1 MRCAVVAVLLGSY
14 LVAPVVAQ
22 TVVRIYGTVSDGTF
36 LPVLVDS
43 TGRLLVTIS
52 GTITPTE
59 INLPA
64 STCADPALSE
74 TGALTTG
81 IAFTATPSLL
91 DCVNGTA
98 ATTLTGSAFTLGS
111 GVALSFPT
119 VSFSNG
125 TNNRLDLASGDSLN
139 LVSGSI
145 SLSSPTERGL
155 VQAAGGA
162 LGFLFDSA
170 VNNDRPIVRDSAL
183 IKLQTYNGATYQDT
197 VSVTG
202 LTSTTLSLLLGASVF
217 LEGSE
222 MTAPAAPAANGYR
235 IFAQDNGAGK
245 TQLMVI
251 FSSGAAQ
258 QIAIQP

>member
-81 IAFTATPSLL
+81 IAFTATPSIL

-98 ATTLTGSAFTLGS
+98 VVTTSGTAVTSTVPYRGPDGTKTAPSMSFSGAATWGFYRDNNFGLVASVADTDIWTTDSAALVLSSSKSLLWGSSTFSAPDVSVSRGATNRSDWGAGDFLRIPAVAVGDLPTCNAGAQGSRHTVNDANAAFTAGI
-111 GVALSFPT
+111 GAV
-119 VSFSNG
+119 V
-125 TNNRLDLASGDSLN
+125 
-139 LVSGSI
+139 
-145 SLSSPTERGL
+145 
-155 VQAAGGA
+155 AAGGA
-162 LGFLFDSA
+162 N
-170 VNNDRPIVRDSAL
+170 VVP
-183 IKLQTYNGATYQDT
+183 
-197 VSVTG
+197 
-202 LTSTTLSLLLGASVF
+202 VF
-217 LEGSE
+217 CDG
-222 MTAPAAPAANGYR
+222 TNWR
-235 IFAQDNGAGK
+235 IG
-245 TQLMVI
+245 
-251 FSSGAAQ
+251 
-258 QIAIQP
+258 

>member
-98 ATTLTGSAFTLGS
+98 VLTTTGSAVTSTVPVLGPDGTSAAPSVASSTTPTSGMFFPAAGSIGFTTNFEKMRIEAAGINIGAQSLLMGS
-111 GVALSFPT
+111 SIGASDVSLSR
-119 VSFSNG
+119 G
-125 TNNRLDLASGDSLN
+125 AANRLDFGAADFLRIPAVAVGDLPACAAG
-139 LVSGSI
+139 LLGSRHTVNDANAAFTAGI
-145 SLSSPTERGL
+145 GA
-155 VQAAGGA
+155 VVAAGGA
-162 LGFLFDSA
+162 N
-170 VNNDRPIVRDSAL
+170 VVP
-183 IKLQTYNGATYQDT
+183 
-197 VSVTG
+197 
-202 LTSTTLSLLLGASVF
+202 VF
-217 LEGSE
+217 CDG
-222 MTAPAAPAANGYR
+222 TNWR
-235 IFAQDNGAGK
+235 IG
-245 TQLMVI
+245 
-251 FSSGAAQ
+251 
-258 QIAIQP
+258 